1 MEHILLHWDDIMACL
16 VDELIEEEVIE
27 LNRLETVRRGKIGQ
41 HTKLADRSMQGKF
54 HDYKSVDL
62 REIMDIFED
71 YKSAAKRIENV
82 YL

>member
-1 MEHILLHWDDIMACL
+1 
-16 VDELIEEEVIE
+16 
-27 LNRLETVRRGKIGQ
+27 
-41 HTKLADRSMQGKF
+41 MQGKF